1 MELTTKQALTA
12 YAEMMNSCDSTNF
25 EKLLADDL
33 VSTSQAVLTDIT
45 SKTEFISYI
54 RGKLQ
59 TIKQSNATVYAE
71 LGELNAYGHS
81 ECVVIAQGNKDN
93 LVATAFI
100 TVKDNKVKQIDLCSV
115 PPPSQAKRSGIYP
128 KIKDLNSQ
136 PKTFV
141 SYASKFDIYK
151 GDKNWGELSLE
162 QRKIIAVSEF
172 TNDDL
177 DIQTYVMN
185 CGLKKSQYE
194 GLRSLYVA
202 SFSLNEQLGF
212 IREDA
217 KTDKDVNFLLS
228 TFSNT
233 KLYKEL
239 NDLISNKGN
248 EKTEYDGVE
257 LEKFRWTG
265 VKERLLDEIFEMTN
279 SESRQFIKQQL
290 EPLNATNLNN
300 ENNFIKQAEV
310 ISSQNNEIKSNKSI
324 FDLFVSAEVR
334 WVREEIRNFF
344 NHHSYFC
351 SDSAMKEALSTA
363 GQADKTKYSI
373 RVDGLKPQEI
383 ALIIIRNVAFHKLI
397 SGRFHTYRNTLSTSG
412 KDYLKLFNDAIAQSV
427 TTGFTT
433 EKDAQEERE
442 ELLSFIKNLG

>member
-12 YAEMMNSCDSTNF
+12 YAEMMNSCDSSNF

-45 SKTEFISYI
+45 SKAEFVTYI

-128 KIKDLNSQ
+128 TPNKSVPNTL
-136 PKTFV
+136 
-141 SYASKFDIYK
+141 
-151 GDKNWGELSLE
+151 KNLE
-162 QRKIIAVSEF
+162 
-172 TNDDL
+172 
-177 DIQTYVMN
+177 
-185 CGLKKSQYE
+185 
-194 GLRSLYVA
+194 
-202 SFSLNEQLGF
+202 
-212 IREDA
+212 
-217 KTDKDVNFLLS
+217 
-228 TFSNT
+228 
-233 KLYKEL
+233 
-239 NDLISNKGN
+239 
-248 EKTEYDGVE
+248 
-257 LEKFRWTG
+257 
-265 VKERLLDEIFEMTN
+265 
-279 SESRQFIKQQL
+279 
-290 EPLNATNLNN
+290 
-300 ENNFIKQAEV
+300 
-310 ISSQNNEIKSNKSI
+310 KSNKSL

-344 NHHSYFC
+344 NQHNYFC

-397 SGRFHTYRNTLSTSG
+397 SGRYHTYRNTLSTSG

-427 TTGFTT
+427 SAGFTT

-442 ELLSFIKNLG
+442 ELLAFIKNLG